1 MRRSW
6 ILLTGALM
14 LSGVARAEAPPRP
27 AAAAPA
33 AQPGL
38 ATAKDQA
45 SYAIGLS
52 IGQEIQSGGAEIN
65 VDALVMGVRD
75 ALTSAKPKMTKEQI
89 VNALKIVREEMSRKF
104 EDRRKESAEKNKT
117 EAKAFLVENAKKPGV
132 VTLPSGL
139 QYSVIKQGTGP
150 TPKLTDTVQAHY
162 HGTLIDGTVF
172 DSSVERGEPADFPVG
187 GVIRGWTEA
196 LQKMKVGDK
205 WKLFI
210 PAELAYGPAGAGDI
224 IGPNATLIFEVELL
238 AIKSESA
245 PAAPAAPKR

>member
-6 ILLTGALM
+6 ILFAGVLM

-33 AQPGL
+33 PAAPPGL

-52 IGQEIQSGGAEIN
+52 IGQEISQGGAEIN

-75 ALTSAKPKMTKEQI
+75 ALTNAKPKMSKDQI
-89 VNALKIVREEMSRKF
+89 MNALKVVREEMSRKF
-104 EDRRKESAEKNKT
+104 EDRRKEAGDKNKA
-117 EAKAFLVENAKKPGV
+117 EGKAFLADNGKKPGV

-139 QYSVIKQGTGP
+139 QYSVIKQGNGP

-210 PAELAYGPAGAGDI
+210 PAELAYGPGGAGDV
-224 IGPNATLIFEVELL
+224 IGPNAALIFEVELL
-238 AIKSESA
+238 GIKAESA
-245 PAAPAAPKR
+245 PAAPKR